1 MVHCQH
7 TDLLLN
13 SIIASQFCTMDSVD
27 TDRGEALCVH
37 STGEVLTE
45 VGTRVLL
52 TLLLSPFPE
61 MIMAPTD
68 LFQPF

>member
-1 MVHCQH
+1 
-7 TDLLLN
+7 
-13 SIIASQFCTMDSVD
+13 MDSVD

-61 MIMAPTD
+61 MIMASTD